1 MSLLPVATMSTR
13 SASIRRRMFE
23 NRQRD
28 RRLVERERLHDC
40 SRRVRAARKYFRHGL
55 ADQRR
60 RIVEQHQQRAFGGD
74 AIVLG
79 EI

>member
-1 MSLLPVATMSTR
+1 
-13 SASIRRRMFE
+13 MFE
-23 NRQRD
+23 HRQRD
-28 RRLVERERLHDC
+28 RRLIERQRLHDRG
-40 SRRVRAARKYFRHGL
+40 RRFGAARKYFRHGL

-74 AIVLG
+74 AIVLA